1 MEGLDLELEGVSR
14 ELQGSDH
21 AATTALTQKRLGGLY
36 YSALPL
42 LFLRVRVYDMRLYR
56 FLTQMTIYNTRKHS
70 FCLN

>member
-1 MEGLDLELEGVSR
+1 MGGLDLELEGVSQG
-14 ELQGSDH
+14 LQGSDH
-21 AATTALTQKRLGGLY
+21 VATMALTQKRLVGVY

-42 LFLRVRVYDMRLYR
+42 LFLRVRIYDMRLYR